1 MITIDGGTGVVTGG
15 TLKSSG
21 SVIQTKQ
28 TYRTSL
34 FEETLTQGN
43 FSSAVMTCTITPYSS
58 TSKILVLCTV
68 QISTGSGTNG
78 AQAQLQRDG
87 TPIGIA
93 DAAGNRARGTGGG
106 MGSAAVNRMQ
116 SNVQMTFLDSPE
128 SSSSLSY
135 TAHIKP
141 GFAGSQTVY
150 LNREGA
156 GGHDTDASNVGVSAS
171 SLTLL
176 EIAV

>member
-1 MITIDGGTGVVTGG
+1 
-15 TLKSSG
+15 
-21 SVIQTKQ
+21 
-28 TYRTSL
+28 
-34 FEETLTQGN
+34 
-43 FSSAVMTCTITPYSS
+43 
-58 TSKILVLCTV
+58 
-68 QISTGSGTNG
+68 
-78 AQAQLQRDG
+78 
-87 TPIGIA
+87 
-93 DAAGNRARGTGGG
+93 
-106 MGSAAVNRMQ
+106 MQ

-141 GFAGSQTVY
+141 GYAGSTIVY